1 MNAVGATAHLR
12 PNPPP
17 SSLSGEPGRTQAVAP
32 GSASEPRAPGFLL
45 TTSGMPTRKTGVT
58 QLRRATQSA
67 TIGWVGTRENP
78 GGSGEGRPSKG
89 SPCRER
95 RPEARLRDR
104 PGDDLLGDRLR
115 GRARQ
120 AGDRPQPGE
129 RADHAVGRPLR
140 RRERDRRQHR
150 QGVGQGRA
158 APGRLAGQ
166 AAHGR
171 PALRLRA
178 RGAGLQPR
186 GHLVVHPPQGRR
198 RRRGRARGRDDHRRR
213 DHLPGLL
220 RHRRARGD
228 RQRRPARRA

>member
-1 MNAVGATAHLR
+1 MTITNDA
-12 PNPPP
+12 
-17 SSLSGEPGRTQAVAP
+17 E
-32 GSASEPRAPGFLL
+32 
-45 TTSGMPTRKTGVT
+45 
-58 QLRRATQSA
+58 RRSWQVRQP
-67 TIGWVGTRENP
+67 IGP
-78 GGSGEGRPSKG
+78 GGLPDAQVFRQW

-95 RPEARLRDR
+95 RPEARVRDR

-120 AGDRPQPGE
+120 ARDRAQPGE
-129 RADHAVGRPLR
+129 RADHPVGRAVR

-171 PALRLRA
+171 PALRLRV
-178 RGAGLQPR
+178 RGPGLQPR

-198 RRRGRARGRDDHRRR
+198 RRRDRARRREDHRRR
-213 DHLPGLL
+213 HHLPGLL

-228 RQRRPARRA
+228 RQRRPARRPERPRDPQRADRRGRSPTAWSRGRTRPSWSTTSAAARSTSR